1 MECDRYFP
9 SVPFVMLT
17 VDQCVG
23 RGGGPLERQ
32 DSHDMFRQFFCYL
45 QFWFVQSTRRKG
57 EEPIATPSIWT

>member
-23 RGGGPLERQ
+23 RGGDPLERQ
-32 DSHDMFRQFFCYL
+32 DSHDMFRQLFCYL
-45 QFWFVQSTRRKG
+45 QFWFVQSTRSKG
-57 EEPIATPSIWT
+57 RSS